1 MAFILTEVGTSV
13 GVPSVLCGKMNNI
26 QQVIKKTVNESY
38 KQVKSVALQYPDIK
52 VKVLEATSNEKWG
65 PTGSQMA
72 EIAQASYSYEYFPLI
87 METLWE
93 RINDDGK
100 NWRHVYKG
108 LLVLEYLLRSGSPD
122 VIREARVKAIE
133 IQTLKDFQHIDE
145 TGKDA
150 GLSVRQKSKFIVELL
165 SDEERL
171 EEERQKVHLFFLFL
185 FFFLNLFVYFFSPF
199 LIFFV
204 LLLFSHFLLTRL
216 LKMLENMVMLS
227 LMKQSISMGT
237 TTDPVVHNT
246 LVQAIELHNLKVKS
260 QEDLEILLLVI
271 RRQVKEIRSHLER
284 NLKM

>member
-1 MAFILTEVGTSV
+1 
-13 GVPSVLCGKMNNI
+13 MNNI